1 MSDISSAVLSYLE
14 TLSREKLIELIN
26 YFAATHEDIRF
37 TLEKKAGAVST
48 KAEPVDIFA
57 QSPPELAAADIP
69 TTSSQSL
76 VTRNSTPQ
84 QKIDLYTSLFVGRQ
98 DVFALR
104 WYNAK
109 SNKSGYSPV
118 CENKWQSGKC
128 DMKKYSCASCP
139 FKLPVPLSDGYIFN
153 HLAGKDSACCD
164 VVGLYP
170 LMEGDVCRFLAF
182 DFDSHTG
189 SSDAWKKDAA
199 VVRKICAAFSVPVSL
214 EISRSGKGAHLWIF
228 FSEAVAAK
236 RARNFGALILQA
248 AMNERHSLPF
258 ESFDRMFPNQ
268 DTIPKGGYGNL
279 IALPLQGQ
287 AVKNKCSVFV
297 DEDFIPFDDQ
307 WAYLSS
313 VKTLSEKAVQARCTE
328 IVKTVPDFLPND
340 FDIGGI
346 NKPDDLYTD
355 EIDKTDNII
364 KFGRAYKI
372 IKNPPSDNSARNKLL
387 NVYSSDPNAQSN
399 NQPAQNARLTQK
411 DFSSAVHIIFSNQIE
426 IAKAGI
432 SERALGVF
440 RRTAVFLNPEYFK
453 NLHMRLPLYNIP
465 RYIDCSG
472 ETENALLLP
481 RGNLAQIE
489 KLLKDC
495 NTSYEITDK
504 REHGVH
510 IEACF
515 TAELYAE
522 QKAALQAML
531 KSDIG
536 ILSAGTGFG
545 KTVTAAALIAERK
558 TNTMI
563 LVQTHALLEQ
573 WKKAVKRFLN
583 YEAGTIAAGKD
594 TATGIIDI
602 AIIKSLTEKNSDAVK
617 PRRHTYGMLIV
628 DECHHVSAFG
638 TENLVKS
645 FRAKYVYGLTA
656 TPIRRDGRQKI
667 IFMQCGRILYAT
679 TAKQMNR
686 VQNFEHYFIP
696 RFTNFH
702 IASENTKD
710 SKTSIQNYYSE
721 MVQAEARN
729 LLIVSDVRSAVK
741 ECRTPLILSDRIE
754 HLKLL
759 KNYLKDAADNVIVI
773 TGNGT
778 QKQKKEQLESLNK
791 VPAAESLVV
800 LATGKYAGEGF
811 DNPRLDTLM
820 LAMPFSWKGTLAQY
834 CGRLHRNFAGKEEVL
849 IYDYVDFRL
858 PVFDRMYRNRL
869 KGYKQLGY
877 TIKPDSY
884 SAQNGAVPSKLY
896 SVDNC
901 KTDFIKDCISVKK
914 SAVICSP
921 YLSKTEVQKF
931 LPLIPKI
938 LSTGCKI
945 FITTRLHEDKD
956 LQKKQQPYI
965 DMLEAAGA
973 VVFVK
978 ENISQRLAVFDEKI
992 LWYGSIDFLGY
1003 SEADSCSI
1011 RICNAEIAS
1020 AVEAEII
1027 K

>member
-1 MSDISSAVLSYLE
+1 MSDISPVVLSYLK
-14 TLSREKLIELIN
+14 TLSHEELIALIHS
-26 YFAATHEDIRF
+26 FANAHEDIRF
-37 TLEKKAGAVST
+37 TLEEKAAVQTT
-48 KAEPVDIFA
+48 KNEN
-57 QSPPELAAADIP
+57 ETAADKQQIP
-69 TTSSQSL
+69 QTAANAL
-76 VTRNSTPQ
+76 VNRNSTPQ
-84 QKIDLYTSLFVGRQ
+84 EKINLYTSLFVGRQ

-118 CENKWQSGKC
+118 CENKWKTGKC
-128 DMKKYSCASCP
+128 DMKKYACAACP
-139 FKLPVPLSDGYIFN
+139 FKLHVPLSDRYIFN
-153 HLAGKDSACCD
+153 HLAGKDSTCRD

-170 LMEGDVCRFLAF
+170 LMEGDVCRVLAF

-189 SSDAWKKDAA
+189 SSDTWKKDAA
-199 VVRKICAAFSVPVSL
+199 AVCKTCAAFSIPVSV

-228 FSEAVAAK
+228 FSENISAK
-236 RARNFGALILQA
+236 RARNLGMLILQA

-268 DTIPKGGYGNL
+268 DSIPKGGYGNL

-287 AVKNKCSVFV
+287 AVKNKYSVFV
-297 DEDFIPFDDQ
+297 DENFIPFDDQ

-313 VKTLSEKAVQARCTE
+313 VKKLSAKDLETCCIE
-328 IVKTVPDFLPND
+328 ITKVVHDFLPNGCD
-340 FDIGGI
+340 DCGI
-346 NKPDDLYTD
+346 NKTDDIAKDGT
-355 EIDKTDNII
+355 
-364 KFGRAYKI
+364 AYKI
-372 IKNPPSDNSARNKLL
+372 SGILSNNPSSQNK
-387 NVYSSDPNAQSN
+387 QSN
-399 NQPAQNARLTQK
+399 NPASKNVQLTQK
-411 DFSSAVHIIFSNQIE
+411 DFSSAVHITLSNQIE
-426 IAKAGI
+426 ITKTRI
-432 SERALGVF
+432 SERALGIF
-440 RRTAVFLNPEYFK
+440 RRTAVFLNPEYFR
-453 NLHMRLPLYNIP
+453 NLKMRLPLYNIP

-481 RGNLAQIE
+481 RGNIDQIQ
-489 KLLKDC
+489 KLLNDC
-495 NTSYEITDK
+495 NAPYEITDD
-504 REHGVH
+504 REEGMR
-510 IEACF
+510 IEVDF
-515 TAELYAE
+515 SAELYAE

-558 TNTMI
+558 TNTII
-563 LVQTHALLEQ
+563 LVQTHTLLEQ

-594 TATGIIDI
+594 MSTGIIDI

-617 PRRHTYGMLIV
+617 PRRHIYGMLIV

-645 FRAKYVYGLTA
+645 FRSKYVYGLTA
-656 TPIRRDGRQKI
+656 TPVRRDGRQKI

-702 IASENTKD
+702 IAAENAEN
-710 SKTSIQNYYSE
+710 SKPAIQNYYSE

-729 LLIVSDVRSAVK
+729 VLIVSDVQAAVK
-741 ECRTPLILSDRIE
+741 AGRTPLVLSDRIE

-759 KNYLKDAADNVIVI
+759 KENLKDAAANVIVI
-773 TGNGT
+773 TGKGT
-778 QKQKKEQLESLNK
+778 QKQKKEQLEILNK
-791 VPAAESLVV
+791 IPASESLIV

-834 CGRLHRNFAGKEEVL
+834 CGRLHRNFVGKDEVL
-849 IYDYVDFRL
+849 IFDYVDFRL

-877 TIKPDSY
+877 TIKPVFDS
-884 SAQNGAVPSKLY
+884 GKKEEVPSKLY
-896 SVDNC
+896 SANDY
-901 KTDFIKDCISVKK
+901 KTDFIQDCMDTKK
-914 SAVICSP
+914 SAIIYSP

-931 LPLIPKI
+931 LPLVPKI
-938 LSTGCKI
+938 ISNGCKI
-945 FITTRLHEDKD
+945 FIMTKLHEDEGRR
-956 LQKKQQPYI
+956 KKQQQYI
-965 DMLEAAGA
+965 NMLKTAGA
-973 VVFVK
+973 AVSSK
-978 ENISQRLAVFDEKI
+978 ENITQRLAIFDEKI
-992 LWYGSIDFLGY
+992 LWYGSINFLGY
-1003 SEADSCSI
+1003 SEEEDCSI
-1011 RICNAEIAS
+1011 RICNSEIAS
-1020 AVEAEII
+1020 AIEAEMEIV
-1027 K
+1027 

>member
-26 YFAATHEDIRF
+26 YFAATHEDIRC

-48 KAEPVDIFA
+48 KAEPADIFA
-57 QSPPELAAADIP
+57 QSPPELPEADIS
-69 TTSSQSL
+69 TTSSQVL

-84 QKIDLYTSLFVGRQ
+84 EKIDLYTSLFVGRQ

-104 WYNAK
+104 WYNAN

-153 HLAGKDSACCD
+153 HLTRKDSACRD

-199 VVRKICAAFSVPVSL
+199 AVRKICTAFSVPVSL

-236 RARNFGALILQA
+236 RARNFGTLILQA

-307 WAYLSS
+307 WTYLSS
-313 VKTLSEKAVQARCTE
+313 VKKLSEKAVQTRCTE
-328 IVKTVPDFLPND
+328 IVKTVSVFLPND
-340 FDIGGI
+340 
-346 NKPDDLYTD
+346 
-355 EIDKTDNII
+355 
-364 KFGRAYKI
+364 
-372 IKNPPSDNSARNKLL
+372 NSAQNKLL

-411 DFSSAVHIIFSNQIE
+411 DFSSIVHITFSNQIE

-432 SERALGVF
+432 SERALGIF

-453 NLHMRLPLYNIP
+453 KLQMRLPLYNIP

-472 ETENALLLP
+472 KTENALLLP
-481 RGNLAQIE
+481 RGSLAQIE

-495 NTSYEITDK
+495 DVPYEITDE
-504 REHGVH
+504 REQGIR
-510 IEACF
+510 IEINF
-515 TAELYAE
+515 TGKLYDE

-545 KTVTAAALIAERK
+545 KTVTAASLIAERK

-563 LVQTHALLEQ
+563 LVQTHTLLEQ
-573 WKKAVKRFLN
+573 WKKVVKRFLN

-645 FRAKYVYGLTA
+645 FRAKHVYGLTA

-679 TAKQMNR
+679 TAKQMNS

-702 IASENTKD
+702 IAAENAEL
-710 SKTSIQNYYSE
+710 SKFSIQNYYSE

-729 LLIVSDVRSAVK
+729 LLIVSDVRDAVK
-741 ECRTPLILSDRIE
+741 EGRTPLIFSDRIE

-759 KNYLKDAADNVIVI
+759 KNYLKDAALHVIVI
-773 TGNGT
+773 TGKGT
-778 QKQKKEQLESLNK
+778 QKQKKEQLEALNK
-791 VPAAESLVV
+791 VPASESLVV

-811 DNPRLDTLM
+811 DDPRLDTLM

-834 CGRLHRNFAGKEEVL
+834 CGRLHRNFAGKDEAL
-849 IYDYVDFRL
+849 TL
-858 PVFDRMYRNRL
+858 PMH
-869 KGYKQLGY
+869 
-877 TIKPDSY
+877 
-884 SAQNGAVPSKLY
+884 SARRYPI
-896 SVDNC
+896 
-901 KTDFIKDCISVKK
+901 T
-914 SAVICSP
+914 SP
-921 YLSKTEVQKF
+921 
-931 LPLIPKI
+931 
-938 LSTGCKI
+938 
-945 FITTRLHEDKD
+945 
-956 LQKKQQPYI
+956 
-965 DMLEAAGA
+965 
-973 VVFVK
+973 
-978 ENISQRLAVFDEKI
+978 
-992 LWYGSIDFLGY
+992 
-1003 SEADSCSI
+1003 
-1011 RICNAEIAS
+1011 
-1020 AVEAEII
+1020 
-1027 K
+1027 

>member
-26 YFAATHEDIRF
+26 YFAATHEDIRC

-48 KAEPVDIFA
+48 KAEPADIFV
-57 QSPPELAAADIP
+57 QSPPELPAADIS
-69 TTSSQSL
+69 TTSSQVL

-109 SNKSGYSPV
+109 SEKSGYSPV

-153 HLAGKDSACCD
+153 HLAGKDSACRD

-170 LMEGDVCRFLAF
+170 LMEGDVCRFFAF

-199 VVRKICAAFSVPVSL
+199 AVRKICAAFSVPVSV

-268 DTIPKGGYGNL
+268 DAIPKDGYGNL

-313 VKTLSEKAVQARCTE
+313 VKKLSEKAVQARCTE
-328 IVKTVPDFLPND
+328 IAKTVSDFLP
-340 FDIGGI
+340 G
-346 NKPDDLYTD
+346 
-355 EIDKTDNII
+355 
-364 KFGRAYKI
+364 
-372 IKNPPSDNSARNKLL
+372 DNSARNKLL

-411 DFSSAVHIIFSNQIE
+411 DFSSAVHITFSNQIE
-426 IAKAGI
+426 ITKAGI
-432 SERALGVF
+432 SERALGIF

-453 NLHMRLPLYNIP
+453 KLQMRLPLYNIP
-465 RYIDCSG
+465 RYIDCSD
-472 ETENALLLP
+472 ETENALRLP

-489 KLLKDC
+489 KLLNDC
-495 NTSYEITDK
+495 NTHYEITDK
-504 REHGVH
+504 REQGIR
-510 IEACF
+510 IEINF
-515 TAELYAE
+515 TGKLYDE

-545 KTVTAAALIAERK
+545 KTVTAASLIAERK

-563 LVQTHALLEQ
+563 LVQTHTLLEQ

-594 TATGIIDI
+594 TLTGIIDI

-679 TAKQMNR
+679 TAKQMNS

-702 IASENTKD
+702 IAAENAEL
-710 SKTSIQNYYSE
+710 SKSSIQNYYSE

-729 LLIVSDVRSAVK
+729 MLIVSDVRDAVK
-741 ECRTPLILSDRIE
+741 EGRTPLILSDRIE

-759 KNYLKDAADNVIVI
+759 KNYLKDAALHVIVI
-773 TGNGT
+773 TGKGT
-778 QKQKKEQLESLNK
+778 QKQKKEQLEALNK
-791 VPAAESLVV
+791 VPASESLVV

-811 DNPRLDTLM
+811 DDPRLDTLM

-849 IYDYVDFRL
+849 IYDYVDFRIQ
-858 PVFDRMYRNRL
+858 VFDHMYRNRL

-877 TIKPDSY
+877 TIKPDSD
-884 SAQNGAVPSKLY
+884 SAQNGAAPSKLY

-901 KTDFIKDCISVKK
+901 KTDFIKDCISAKK

-931 LPLIPKI
+931 LPLVPKI
-938 LSTGCKI
+938 LSNGCKI

-956 LQKKQQPYI
+956 RRKKQQPYI

-973 VVFVK
+973 VVFAK
-978 ENISQRLAVFDEKI
+978 ENVSQRLAVFDEKI

-1003 SEADSCSI
+1003 SEAEDCSI
-1011 RICNAEIAS
+1011 RICNAEVAS

>member
-1 MSDISSAVLSYLE
+1 
-14 TLSREKLIELIN
+14 
-26 YFAATHEDIRF
+26 
-37 TLEKKAGAVST
+37 
-48 KAEPVDIFA
+48 
-57 QSPPELAAADIP
+57 
-69 TTSSQSL
+69 
-76 VTRNSTPQ
+76 
-84 QKIDLYTSLFVGRQ
+84 
-98 DVFALR
+98 
-104 WYNAK
+104 
-109 SNKSGYSPV
+109 
-118 CENKWQSGKC
+118 
-128 DMKKYSCASCP
+128 MKKYSCASCP

-153 HLAGKDSACCD
+153 HLAGKDSACRD

-199 VVRKICAAFSVPVSL
+199 AVRKICTAFSVPVSV

-228 FSEAVAAK
+228 FSENIAAK
-236 RARNFGALILQA
+236 RARNFGILILQA

-307 WAYLSS
+307 WTYLSS
-313 VKTLSEKAVQARCTE
+313 VKKLSEKAVQTRCTE
-328 IVKTVPDFLPND
+328 IAKTVSVFLPND
-340 FDIGGI
+340 
-346 NKPDDLYTD
+346 
-355 EIDKTDNII
+355 
-364 KFGRAYKI
+364 
-372 IKNPPSDNSARNKLL
+372 NSAQNKLL

-411 DFSSAVHIIFSNQIE
+411 DFSSAVYIIFSNQIE

-432 SERALGVF
+432 SERALGIF
-440 RRTAVFLNPEYFK
+440 RRTAVFLNPKYFK
-453 NLHMRLPLYNIP
+453 KLQMRLPLYNIP

-472 ETENALLLP
+472 KTENALLLP
-481 RGNLAQIE
+481 RGSLAQIE

-495 NTSYEITDK
+495 DVPYEITDK
-504 REHGVH
+504 REQGIR
-510 IEACF
+510 IEINF
-515 TAELYAE
+515 TGKLYDE

-545 KTVTAAALIAERK
+545 KTVTAAALIAKRK

-563 LVQTHALLEQ
+563 LVQTHTLLEQ

-594 TATGIIDI
+594 TSTGIIDI

-679 TAKQMNR
+679 TAKQMNS

-702 IASENTKD
+702 IAAENAKL
-710 SKTSIQNYYSE
+710 SKSSIQNYYSE

-741 ECRTPLILSDRIE
+741 EGRTPLVLSDRIE

-759 KNYLKDAADNVIVI
+759 KNYLKDASLHVIVI
-773 TGNGT
+773 TGKGT
-778 QKQKKEQLESLNK
+778 QKQKKEQLEALNK
-791 VPAAESLVV
+791 VPASESLVV

-811 DNPRLDTLM
+811 DDPRLDTLM

-849 IYDYVDFRL
+849 IYDYVDFRIH
-858 PVFDRMYRNRL
+858 VFDHMYRNRL

-877 TIKPDSY
+877 TIKPDSD
-884 SAQNGAVPSKLY
+884 SAQNGAAPSKLY

-901 KTDFIKDCISVKK
+901 KTDFIKDCMSAKK

-921 YLSKTEVQKF
+921 YLSKAETQKF
-931 LPLIPKI
+931 LPLVPKI
-938 LSTGCKI
+938 LSNGCKI

-956 LQKKQQPYI
+956 RRKKQQPYI

-973 VVFVK
+973 VVFAK
-978 ENISQRLAVFDEKI
+978 ENVSQRLAVFDEKI

-1003 SEADSCSI
+1003 SEAEDCSI
-1011 RICNAEIAS
+1011 RICNAEVAS